1 MSDKEFIEGV
11 GARPGLYG
19 LGGSYRGAVMFLT
32 GFDEARSGGLMRGF
46 TEWLVVR
53 RGERTS
59 FGWPALVLDEAFPD
73 VEGWGWN
80 KLEDSTQQ
88 KEQEAVE
95 LLLSLLLEFLAVR
108 DEVTALARMYAQ
120 YDALQSPPDAS

>member
-1 MSDKEFIEGV
+1 
-11 GARPGLYG
+11 
-19 LGGSYRGAVMFLT
+19 MFLT

-95 LLLSLLLEFLAVR
+95 ILLSLLLEFLAVR